1 MPPMNTSKG
10 DIKRIS
16 LAGSLALALLAAPA
30 AGWAQGGPPVTPV
43 AVNIQ
48 KVPVGSWA
56 EYAVSIT
63 PPKGEKMNGKARW
76 ALVSRNADG
85 VSFEMSMEGGPTAM
99 MGGQKMT
106 SKMVLAPDPTK
117 SDRPVRQLIM
127 QMGDMDPFEM
137 PAEAPQVQGQRFEKP
152 DPKKLVG
159 KETLKVPA
167 GSFPTAH
174 YRDKREQAQ
183 VDFWVSESIPPLGM
197 VKMTVTPNA
206 GTPGPNVVLE
216 LAAKGSDA
224 KATITK
230 PAKPFNP
237 AMMGHPPGGGH
248 PPAGGPPPGA
258 PPPGGAPPAAAKP
271 KK

>member
-1 MPPMNTSKG
+1 MTTQMGNF
-10 DIKRIS
+10 KRGA
-16 LAGSLALALLAAPA
+16 LAGALAVAVVGLPSAL
-30 AGWAQGGPPVTPV
+30 WAQGGPPVTPV

-56 EYAVSIT
+56 EYAVNIT
-63 PPKGEKMNGKARW
+63 PPKGEKMKGKARW

-85 VSFEMSMEGGPTAM
+85 VAFEMSMEGGPTAM

-106 SKMVLAPDPTK
+106 SKMVLAPDPTS

-137 PAEAPQVQGQRFEKP
+137 PAEAPQVRGQRFEKP

-159 KETLKVPA
+159 KETIKVPG
-167 GSFPTAH
+167 GSFSTSH
-174 YRDKREQAQ
+174 YRDKREQGT
-183 VDFWVSESIPPLGM
+183 VDFWISETVPPLGM

-206 GTPGPNVVLE
+206 GTPGPNVQLE
-216 LAAKGSDA
+216 LSGKGSDA
-224 KATITK
+224 KPTITK

-237 AMMGHPPGGGH
+237 AMMGGGGAH
-248 PPAGGPPPGA
+248 GGPPQGGPPPGA
-258 PPPGGAPPAAAKP
+258 PPPAAPAKP

>member
-1 MPPMNTSKG
+1 MTTQMGVRKQ
-10 DIKRIS
+10 IA
-16 LAGSLALALLAAPA
+16 LAGALAVAVVGIPGAV
-30 AGWAQGGPPVTPV
+30 WAQGGGPPVTPV

-56 EYAVSIT
+56 EYAVNIT
-63 PPKGEKMNGKARW
+63 PPKGEKMKGKARW
-76 ALVSRNADG
+76 ALVARNADG

-137 PAEAPQVQGQRFEKP
+137 PAEAPQVRGQRFEKP

-159 KETLKVPA
+159 KETIKVPG
-167 GSFPTAH
+167 GSFPTSH
-174 YRDKREQAQ
+174 YRDKREQGT
-183 VDFWVSESIPPLGM
+183 VDFWISETVPPLGM
-197 VKMTVTPNA
+197 VKMTVTPNE
-206 GTPGPNVVLE
+206 GTQGPNVVLE
-216 LAAKGSDA
+216 LSGKGADA
-224 KATITK
+224 KPTITK
-230 PAKPFNP
+230 KAKPFDP
-237 AMMGHPPGGGH
+237 AMMGGRPPG
-248 PPAGGPPPGA
+248 APPPGA
-258 PPPGGAPPAAAKP
+258 PPPGAAPPAAPAKP